1 MSVISFPKAKPDPPP
16 KKAKAHTV
24 YKVDGK
30 RVPGVTTILGVLNK
44 PALVKWANN
53 LGLQGI
59 DSAKYVDALATV
71 GTCGHY
77 LVECDFRE
85 MMGEDVER
93 DLSEYDPDTIDRAEN
108 ALLSFYE
115 WLKGKDVTPIL
126 VEAALVSPEHRYG
139 GTVDCYARVDD
150 VLTLIDLKTSRGIF
164 PEHIHQLAAYR
175 ALLLENGYEVE
186 NVRILRIGR
195 DESEGFEERVYT
207 PSQLEPHWEIFE
219 HCRAI
224 YDLQKAVR

>member
-1 MSVISFPKAKPDPPP
+1 MSVISFPQSKPDPVP

-53 LGLQGI
+53 LGLQGV
-59 DSAKYVDALATV
+59 DSTKYVDALATI
-71 GTCGHY
+71 GTCAHY
-77 LVECDFRE
+77 LVECE
-85 MMGEDVER
+85 WKGEEP
-93 DLSEYDPDTIDRAEN
+93 DLSEYDPDTIDKAEN
-108 ALLSFYE
+108 ALLSFWE
-115 WLKGKDVTPIL
+115 WRKGKDIDPLL
-126 VEAALVSPEHRYG
+126 VEEPLVSDSLRYG
-139 GTVDCYARVDD
+139 GTIDCYARVDG
-150 VLTLIDLKTSRGIF
+150 VNTLIDLKTSRGIF
-164 PEHIHQLAAYR
+164 SEHIHQLAAYR
-175 ALLLENGYEVE
+175 QLLMENGYEVD

-207 PSQLEPHWEIFE
+207 PEQLEPHWEIFE

-224 YDLQKAVR
+224 YELQKAVR